1 LEMTKLLLQMPEPPS
16 AIFTGNNLLTLG
28 AFEMIL
34 KMGLKIPEDIAILE
48 FDDMYWANS
57 FNPALTAVRQS
68 GYDIGRRAVELLFQR
83 IEEPDRPTARIIMN
97 TQLMIRKSCGA

>member
-1 LEMTKLLLQMPEPPS
+1 MTKHLLELTSPPS

-34 KMGLKIPEDIAILE
+34 KMGLKIPEDIAILG

-57 FNPALTAVRQS
+57 FNPPLTAVRQS
-68 GYDIGRRAVELLFQR
+68 GYDIGRRAVELLYQR
-83 IEEPDRPTARIIMN
+83 IEDPSRPTARIIMN
-97 TQLMIRKSCGA
+97 TQLMVRKSCGS